1 MERRG
6 ASPAA
11 RKECRAAA
19 RRARMERE
27 TLAAAPSH
35 SPRPVGAPGPRD
47 LRRRGAGGAGGAAGL
62 DLTHTQRRAPRPR
75 VFPLGRFAPP
85 TFCSPPGKGGG

>member
-11 RKECRAAA
+11 RKECRAAP

-27 TLAAAPSH
+27 PLAAAPSP
-35 SPRPVGAPGPRD
+35 SPRPDGALGPRE
-47 LRRRGAGGAGGAAGL
+47 LRRRGAGAAAGL
-62 DLTHTQRRAPRPR
+62 SLTHTQRRAPRP
-75 VFPLGRFAPP
+75 GRSLAPAGCRPP
-85 TFCSPPGKGGG
+85 TSGSPGKGGG